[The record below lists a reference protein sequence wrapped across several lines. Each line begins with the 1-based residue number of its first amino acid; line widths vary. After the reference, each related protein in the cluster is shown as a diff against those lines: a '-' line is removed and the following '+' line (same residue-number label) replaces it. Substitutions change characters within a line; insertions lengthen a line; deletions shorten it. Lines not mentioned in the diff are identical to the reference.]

1 MTVGTLY
8 LAPWDGLAPVLAAG
22 GYFFLRMVPV
32 GSPWTGKQTRQ
43 LTSVVNSDVPWHQ
56 EFFRWELKVCRCD
69 VSFCFQWRIYDLF
82 CQIGLSIFGKV
93 NFIYFYCR
101 HVQDC
106 GKPREKCVAEV
117 DCRSPKGRLP
127 VWNYRRASV
136 FGYRSLSVSSTV
148 LENVSVDKLEQAL
161 IWFGR
166 DITRVPGISRRYATS
181 QEGSLSD
188 ILWYTLWTARSPL
201 QNEWG
206 LG

>member
-1 MTVGTLY
+1 MVKLTLFTFIADMRR
-8 LAPWDGLAPVLAAG
+8 LWKAS
-22 GYFFLRMVPV
+22 RKM
-32 GSPWTGKQTRQ
+32 
-43 LTSVVNSDVPWHQ
+43 
-56 EFFRWELKVCRCD
+56 C
-69 VSFCFQWRIYDLF
+69 
-82 CQIGLSIFGKV
+82 CQ
-93 NFIYFYCR
+93 
-101 HVQDC
+101 
-106 GKPREKCVAEV
+106 VAEV

-166 DITRVPGISRRYATS
+166 DITHVPGISRRYATS

-201 QNEWG
+201 QNE
-206 LG
+206 